1 MILQRLKQYIDA
13 KGLTIA
19 SFEKSIG
26 MSNASF
32 GKSLKKNGGIGTD
45 KLENILSVYSDINPA
60 WLLTGEGEMIKKDT
74 TDISVVKESI
84 TSYRRTRDE
93 DIYYK
98 MYKEKDEEVKK
109 LSEEIGALKVKLQE
123 AEKKIEYYQ
132 ALTSIPKESNP
143 EPESPITRPP
153 IPQEKNPHI
162 SKTFGSVI
170 HAPGGVSSNRPNT
183 TK

>member
-45 KLENILSVYSDINPA
+45 KLENILSVYSDINPT

-123 AEKKIEYYQ
+123 ADKKIEYYQ
-132 ALTSIPKESNP
+132 TLIQASQENP
-143 EPESPITRPP
+143 EPNSPITRPP
-153 IPQEKNPHI
+153 IRREENPHI
-162 SKTFGSVI
+162 SKISGSVTR
-170 HAPGGVSSNRPNT
+170 APGGISSSRPGI